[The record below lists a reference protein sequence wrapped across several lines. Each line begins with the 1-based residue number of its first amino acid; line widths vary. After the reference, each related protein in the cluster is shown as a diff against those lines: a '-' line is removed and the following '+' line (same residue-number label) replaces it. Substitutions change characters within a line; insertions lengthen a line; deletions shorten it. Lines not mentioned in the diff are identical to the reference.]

1 MNIKQRF
8 AHWKPALLATLA
20 LACGAAQAQDIT
32 MATWG
37 GGVGAAW
44 REAYA
49 QPFTQATR
57 LEVKIV
63 EVPTPEAQV
72 RAQKGAPKFNAVLSS
87 LFEAAQM
94 YEDGLL
100 EDFDPADFPALKNV
114 PEKYL
119 LKAPNG
125 RLIGVSTY
133 FAYYGIAVN
142 TDLAKPADFA
152 SWKNLGDPKW
162 AGKLS
167 VTRPVYSSAY
177 DLTIMSVA
185 EGGSERDT
193 DKGLPLLKALG
204 KNALA
209 MYSSM
214 AQMNQLLQRGE
225 VAAAPYY
232 STRIW
237 QMRRDGQRNVDLV
250 VPKEGALMLP
260 YIVVVPKGAPGR
272 EHYMKWLDYVGQP
285 EGQQRIADIAGYM
298 PLNSQAKLSAQAEK
312 ELGQPLATLRD
323 QLYQPD
329 WNLIAK
335 TRKTRLEAVERAM
348 ADAAR

>member
-1 MNIKQRF
+1 MSTHRF
-8 AHWKPALLATLA
+8 ANWTVAAFMA
-20 LACGAAQAQDIT
+20 VCGTAGAQDIT

-49 QPFTQATR
+49 EPFTKETGIG
-57 LEVKIV
+57 VKIV

-72 RAQKGAPKFNAVLSS
+72 RAQKDAPKFNAALSS
-87 LFEAAQM
+87 FFEAAQM
-94 YEDGLL
+94 YSDGLL
-100 EDFDPADFPALKNV
+100 EDFDMNEVPALKNV

-119 LKAPNG
+119 LKTPGG

-142 TDLAKPADFA
+142 KDLAKPSDFS
-152 SWKNLGDPKW
+152 SWKALGDPKW

-185 EGGSERDT
+185 EGGNERDT
-193 DKGLPLLKALG
+193 AKGLALLTALG
-204 KNALA
+204 KNSLA

-225 VAAAPYY
+225 VTAAPYY
-232 STRIW
+232 STRVW
-237 QMRRDGQRNVDLV
+237 QMKRDGQNNIEMVI
-250 VPKEGALMLP
+250 PKEGALILP
-260 YIVVVPKGAPGR
+260 YLVVVPKKAQGR
-272 EHYMKWLDYVGQP
+272 ASYLKWLNYVAQP
-285 EGQQRIADIAGYM
+285 EGQSRIADIAGYL
-298 PLNSQAKLSAQAEK
+298 PLNSTAKLSPATEK
-312 ELGQPLATLRD
+312 ELGQPLNVLRD

-329 WNLIAK
+329 WNYIAES
-335 TRKTRLEAVERAM
+335 RKSRIELVERAM
-348 ADAAR
+348 AGAGR

>member
-1 MNIKQRF
+1 MINFKFVKWSI
-8 AHWKPALLATLA
+8 AAAVIA
-20 LACGAAQAQDIT
+20 ASGASQAQEIT

-37 GGVGAAW
+37 GGVGKAW
-44 REAYA
+44 REAFA
-49 QPFTQATR
+49 EPFTKQTNID
-57 LEVKIV
+57 VKIV

-72 RAQKGAPKFNAVLSS
+72 RAQKDAPKFNAALSS
-87 LFEAAQM
+87 LFEASQM
-94 YEDGLL
+94 YADGLL
-100 EDFDPADFPALKNV
+100 EDFDMADFPALKDV

-142 TDLAKPADFA
+142 TDLAPASAFS
-152 SWKNLGDPKW
+152 SWKDLADPKW

-193 DKGLPLLKALG
+193 DKGLALLSKVA
-204 KNALA
+204 KNSLA

-225 VAAAPYY
+225 VTAAPYY
-232 STRIW
+232 STRVW
-237 QMRRDGQRNVDLV
+237 QMKREGLKNIEMVI
-250 VPKEGALMLP
+250 PKEGALMLP
-260 YIVVVPKGAPGR
+260 YIVVVPKNAKGR
-272 EHYMKWLDYVGQP
+272 EAYMKWLNYVAQP
-285 EGQQRIADIAGYM
+285 EGQVRIADIAGYL
-298 PLNSQAKLSAQAEK
+298 PLNSKAELTPAAKEH
-312 ELGQPLATLRD
+312 LGQPLIALRD
-323 QLYQPD
+323 SLYQPD
-329 WNLIAK
+329 WNYIAEN
-335 TRKTRLEAVERAM
+335 RKTRMEQVERAM
-348 ADAAR
+348 AAAGS

>member
-1 MNIKQRF
+1 MNITQRF
-8 AHWKPALLATLA
+8 AKWA
-20 LACGAAQAQDIT
+20 LAASMLGASAAVPAQDIT

-37 GGVGAAW
+37 GGVGKAW

-49 QPFTQATR
+49 EPFMKASK

-100 EDFDPADFPALKNV
+100 EDFDMADFPALKNM
-114 PEKYL
+114 PDKYL

-152 SWKNLGDPKW
+152 SWKNLADPKW

-193 DKGLPLLKALG
+193 AKGLELLTALG
-204 KNALA
+204 KNALT

-237 QMRRDGQRNVDLV
+237 QMQRDGQRNVELV

-260 YIVVVPKGAPGR
+260 YLVVVPKGAQGR
-272 EHYMKWLDYVGQP
+272 EHYMKWLEYVGQP
-285 EGQQRIADIAGYM
+285 EGQQRIAEIAGYM
-298 PLNSQAKLSAQAEK
+298 PLNSQARLSPAAEK
-312 ELGQPLATLRD
+312 ELGQPLDKLRD

-335 TRKTRLEAVERAM
+335 TRKTRIEAVERAM
-348 ADAAR
+348 AGAAR

>member
-1 MNIKQRF
+1 MSKVRVFQWGV
-8 AHWKPALLATLA
+8 AVAALS
-20 LACGAAQAQDIT
+20 AAFTVTHAQEVT

-44 REAYA
+44 REAFA
-49 QPFTQATR
+49 EPFSKETNIN
-57 LEVKIV
+57 VKIV
-63 EVPTPEAQV
+63 EVPTPEAQI
-72 RAQKGAPKFNAVLSS
+72 RAQKDAPKFNAAISS

-94 YEDGLL
+94 YNDGLL
-100 EDFDPADFPALKNV
+100 EDFDINDFPALKNV

-142 TDLAKPADFA
+142 TDLAPASEFS

-162 AGKLS
+162 KDKLS
-167 VTRPVYSSAY
+167 ITRPIYSSAY

-185 EGGSERDT
+185 EGGNERDI
-193 DKGLPLLKALG
+193 DKGLELLKKVAG
-204 KNALA
+204 NALA

-237 QMRRDGQRNVDLV
+237 QMKRDGMENVEMV
-250 VPKEGALMLP
+250 VPEEGALMLP
-260 YIVVVPKGAPGR
+260 YLVVVPKNATDR
-272 EHYMKWLDYVGQP
+272 ESYMKWLNYVAQP
-285 EGQQRIADIAGYM
+285 EGQVRIADIAGYL
-298 PLNSQAKLSAQAEK
+298 PLNSEAKISDDAQK
-312 ELGQPLATLRD
+312 IIGKPLTELRD
-323 QLYQPD
+323 SLYQPD
-329 WNLIAK
+329 WNYIAEQ
-335 TRKTRLEAVERAM
+335 RKARMELVERAM
-348 ADAAR
+348 ADAGGK

>member
-1 MNIKQRF
+1 MSVNRLAK
-8 AHWKPALLATLA
+8 WKLAAALLTL
-20 LACGAAQAQDIT
+20 CGAASAQDIT

-44 REAYA
+44 REAFA
-49 QPFTQATR
+49 EPFTKQTKIG
-57 LEVKIV
+57 VKIV

-72 RAQKGAPKFNAVLSS
+72 RAQKSAPKFNAALSS
-87 LFEAAQM
+87 FFEAAQM
-94 YEDGLL
+94 YSDGLL
-100 EDFDPADFPALKNV
+100 EDFDMKDFPALKDV

-142 TDLAKPADFA
+142 TDLAKTSDF
-152 SWKNLGDPKW
+152 STWKMLGDPKW

-167 VTRPVYSSAY
+167 VTRPVYSAAY
-177 DLTIMSVA
+177 DLTILSVA

-193 DKGLPLLKALG
+193 SKGLTLLTALG
-204 KNALA
+204 KNSVA

-214 AQMNQLLQRGE
+214 AQMNQLLQRAE

-237 QMRRDGQRNVDLV
+237 QMKRDGQKNVDMV
-250 VPKEGALMLP
+250 IPKEGALMLP
-260 YIVVVPKGAPGR
+260 YIVVVPKNAKGR
-272 EHYMKWLDYVGQP
+272 ESYMKWLNYVAQP
-285 EGQQRIADIAGYM
+285 EGQVKIADIAGYL
-298 PLNSQAKLSAQAEK
+298 PLNSKAKLTPAAEK
-312 ELGQPLATLRD
+312 ELGQPLDSLRD
-323 QLYQPD
+323 KLYQPD
-329 WNLIAK
+329 WNLIADS
-335 TRKTRLEAVERAM
+335 RKSRMELVERAM
-348 ADAAR
+348 AGAGQ